1 MTFLKVDKWLTQ
13 SLGGLQKQAQDQGS
27 SMETQNYTA
36 EPPWWKNHFI
46 LSSHHHSLQP
56 LLPWAPMTQ
65 SPLKTTCLW
74 TWKPHV
80 FEPSAAKWLPPT
92 KRKLL
97 ASECNPVLVC
107 LIRWTHVRVP
117 YLHRKLVKVFWIV
130 PCRDRIHR
138 MGNHKNIRR
147 ISEIH
152 SILTIPTKWAMC
164 TAPSSYQPSVR
175 IE

>member
-13 SLGGLQKQAQDQGS
+13 SLGGLQKEAQDQGS
-27 SMETQNYTA
+27 SVQTQNYTA

-46 LSSHHHSLQP
+46 LSPHRHSLQP
-56 LLPWAPMTQ
+56 LLPWAPVTQ

-74 TWKPHV
+74 TFSSKMI
-80 FEPSAAKWLPPT
+80 AAHKTQAACFWVWPCTGLSDKMNP
-92 KRKLL
+92 RKGTIP
-97 ASECNPVLVC
+97 AQEA
-107 LIRWTHVRVP
+107 
-117 YLHRKLVKVFWIV
+117 VKVFWIV
-130 PCRDRIHR
+130 PYRDRIHR
-138 MGNHKNIRR
+138 MGNHKKIRR

-152 SILTIPTKWAMC
+152 SIVTIPTKWAMC